1 MTEPT
6 HPFARAIKPLVDAVG
21 ATEIAVSDAEDGD
34 IVLVWEGKPIVA
46 VRLVDIVSLPR
57 LVAGVEEQLGS
68 PLANLDRADKQRA
81 VRLLEERG
89 AFQLRKSIED
99 VGEAMGVSRITIY
112 NYLSAIKNQSAPLS
126 TGTGKDPGDEPGG
139 SGVRHDQEQGA
150 R

>member
-1 MTEPT
+1 MTEPA

-21 ATEIAVSDAEDGD
+21 ATEIAVSDAEDDD
-34 IVLVWEGKPIVA
+34 IVLWWDGTPVVA
-46 VRLVDIVSLPR
+46 VRLIDIVSLPR

-112 NYLSAIKNQSAPLS
+112 NYLSALKNQGAPLPR
-126 TGTGKDPGDEPGG
+126 GTSEEPD
-139 SGVRHDQEQGA
+139 SSPDKQRPIQGA

>member
-1 MTEPT
+1 MTQDA
-6 HPFARAIKPLVDAVG
+6 HPFAGAIKPLVDAVG
-21 ATEIAVSDAEDGD
+21 GTEIAVSEAGDGD
-34 IVLVWEGKPIVA
+34 IVLVWEGEPVIA

-68 PLANLDRADKQRA
+68 PLAKLDRADKQRA
-81 VRLLEERG
+81 VRLLDERG

-112 NYLSAIKNQSAPLS
+112 NYLSAIKNQSVPLAR
-126 TGTGKDPGDEPGG
+126 GTSEEPGDELGG
-139 SGVRHDQEQGA
+139 SGIRHEQEQGA